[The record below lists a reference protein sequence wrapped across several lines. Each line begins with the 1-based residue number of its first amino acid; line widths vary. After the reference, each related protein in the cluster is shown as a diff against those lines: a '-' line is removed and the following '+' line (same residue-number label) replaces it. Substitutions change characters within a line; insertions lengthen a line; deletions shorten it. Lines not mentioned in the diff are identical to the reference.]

1 MGRFRPWTLKPC
13 LAIDAAQTSRPG
25 GLQPACPCAPLAL
38 QGSICAPPSSAGAA
52 CTLSGMSRSL
62 EDRAA
67 IWAHP
72 VPGPRLPAALQ
83 TVVLSLTVVWD
94 LIAAVAVGCI
104 LSSLQFTRRMAEIE
118 IESLQITSSS
128 DLDGGLPSREESGLR
143 EEELQLMKRFSG
155 APMGWGS
162 HPVSAAQLGRAA
174 CIEPKHLVAVEL

>member
-1 MGRFRPWTLKPC
+1 MSLPVQAHRLPC
-13 LAIDAAQTSRPG
+13 RAQFVP
-25 GLQPACPCAPLAL
+25 LPAVQEPRAL
-38 QGSICAPPSSAGAA
+38 CQA
-52 CTLSGMSRSL
+52 CHVAC
-62 EDRAA
+62 RAA

-72 VPGPRLPAALQ
+72 APGPRSPAALQ

-162 HPVSAAQLGRAA
+162 HPVSAAQLGCAA
-174 CIEPKHLVAVEL
+174 CIEPKHLVAVELQCGHHPVFTCMQLPMACYVS